1 MASGRRADLC
11 WCGMRTSQPGLVG
24 IVRDFLAAH
33 RLMQDLFARHRRG
46 TLHFEDLR
54 ELVGDDERSV
64 LFRLKERCHAAFR
77 NSRDVSDQAL
87 HREALFDLAVGS
99 LFHEAMKLREDFY
112 QREVY
117 GPRVRALRSR
127 ASGDASELFEE
138 FDRLLEGVSTRLE
151 EGLRESEA
159 LLGQTVT
166 QLKLLLGAHRDDGA
180 VARYLLEN
188 TDRVQDAFG
197 ASLEALLTTT
207 YGSTATAF
215 QIAGIS
221 YLESGYYDSA
231 ALALEESSKRDSER
245 ALLSPLLEYARG
257 MDAYLK
263 RDYDRSLTALAAWAC
278 SRDVRDPARLRLARD
293 AVACIVRLAEGE
305 QRSRLVSD
313 ATALLTRLGSEGA
326 LRSGSRPPG

>member
-1 MASGRRADLC
+1 
-11 WCGMRTSQPGLVG
+11 MRTTQPGLVG

-33 RLMQDLFARHRRG
+33 RLMQDLFARNRDG
-46 TLHFEDLR
+46 TLRFEDLR

-77 NSRDVSDQAL
+77 NSREVSDQAL

-112 QREVY
+112 QLEVY
-117 GPRVRALRSR
+117 GPRVRSLKSR
-127 ASGDASELFEE
+127 ASGDALALFEE

-151 EGLRESEA
+151 QGLREAQA
-159 LLGQTVT
+159 LLAQTVA
-166 QLKLLLGAHRDDGA
+166 QLRLLLCAHRDDGA
-180 VARYLLEN
+180 VVRYLLEN

-197 ASLEALLTTT
+197 APFEALLEAT
-207 YGSTATAF
+207 YGSTAAAF

-231 ALALEESSKRDSER
+231 ALALEESSKRDGER
-245 ALLSPLLEYARG
+245 SLLSPLLDYARG

-263 RDYDRSLTALAAWAC
+263 RDYDQSLTELSAWSNSGDAQN
-278 SRDVRDPARLRLARD
+278 PARLRLARD
-293 AVACIVRLAEGE
+293 AVSCIVRLAEGE
-305 QRSRLVSD
+305 QRSRLVAD
-313 ATALLTRLGSEGA
+313 ASALLTRLGSEGA
-326 LRSGSRPPG
+326 PRSA

>member
-1 MASGRRADLC
+1 
-11 WCGMRTSQPGLVG
+11 MRTAEPGLVG

-33 RLMQDLFARHRRG
+33 HLMQDLFARNRDG
-46 TLHFEDLR
+46 TLRFEDLR

-77 NSRDVSDQAL
+77 NSREVSDQAL

-117 GPRVRALRSR
+117 GPRVRSLKSR
-127 ASGDASELFEE
+127 ASGDASALFEE

-151 EGLRESEA
+151 EGLREAEA
-159 LLGQTVT
+159 LLAQTVA
-166 QLKLLLGAHRDDGA
+166 QLRLLLSAHRDDGA
-180 VARYLLEN
+180 VVRYLLEN

-197 ASLEALLTTT
+197 GSFEALLEAT
-207 YGSTATAF
+207 YGSTAAAF

-231 ALALEESSKRDSER
+231 ALALEESSKRDGER
-245 ALLSPLLEYARG
+245 SLLSPLLDYARG

-263 RDYDRSLTALAAWAC
+263 RDYDRSLTELSAWSN
-278 SRDVRDPARLRLARD
+278 SRDAQDPARLRLARD

-305 QRSRLVSD
+305 QRPRLIAD
-313 ATALLTRLGSEGA
+313 ASALLTRLGSESA
-326 LRSGSRPPG
+326 PLSS